1 MKSRSPGQSGA
12 FFWTPEYYSQM
23 TITGQIRMI
32 NKNKG
37 FTLIE
42 LIIVIAI
49 IGILASIAVTA
60 YQTYTIRAQIA
71 EALNM
76 AAGAKAPIVDAY
88 NNSGMPAADRAA
100 AGMTPAPTDTQGN
113 FVSQVNVVNGRVDI
127 TFGNNVHQ
135 DIFGDT
141 LSATPYLSAGGSIIW
156 RCGAAPVPM
165 GAAGP
170 LTGGGVTSAHQA
182 PTVDL
187 HYLPSSCR
195 N

>member
-1 MKSRSPGQSGA
+1 MTTKWQTNMLSKS
-12 FFWTPEYYSQM
+12 
-23 TITGQIRMI
+23 
-32 NKNKG
+32 KG

-42 LIIVIAI
+42 LMIVIAI

-60 YQTYTIRAQIA
+60 YQTYTVRAQVA

-100 AGMTPAPTDTQGN
+100 AGMTPLATDTQGK

-127 TFGNNVHQ
+127 TFGNDVHQ

-141 LSATPYLSAGGSIIW
+141 LSATPYISAGGTIIW
-156 RCGAAPVPM
+156 RCGAALAP
-165 GAAGP
+165 AGTVP
-170 LTGGGVTSAHQA
+170 LTGGGITSAHLP
-182 PTVDL
+182 PTIETR
-187 HYLPSSCR
+187 YLPSSCR